1 MGRRSFAGGLLAVCS
16 LCGVLAAAPAFG
28 AERCVGSRAGC
39 YPTLQAALDAA
50 RAGDTVRLGHGSF
63 AGGATVTKTIDLVG
77 AGRNATSLRG
87 GGPVLT
93 IGTFLADTEPTVSIR
108 AMTITGG
115 RTTSSP
121 ESVQFLGKEDAVA
134 LGGGIEI
141 PPAADFKPGAT
152 VTISDVSIVGNRV
165 APTATAPG
173 APGCPDGPCP
183 AAIAAGGG
191 IDNWGALTLDRT
203 TVSDN
208 RVGSASGIST
218 LASDAYSGAIQSW
231 DGSLKIHHGRIAGN
245 EVTATAPNGRF
256 ADSGAIFA
264 ERGELAMTDTAV
276 LNNRATLTAALP
288 AGVDLLAIAGAIH
301 LSDQVPTGRISDS
314 VIAGNT
320 TGMTNSV
327 GNATAFSGG
336 LHVDEGVDLE
346 LRGSAITSNH
356 VFSATLGGSSGDA
369 EADSGAGEIAGT
381 LSGDRFARN
390 TVSAISAHGHVDA
403 LAGAAIMAGTF
414 LNGEVGDNRVR
425 ATAPH
430 GTVTAEG
437 GGLVAGDQGL
447 ALHDSRVY
455 ANAVHARARDGGS
468 ARGGG
473 IADFAI
479 PNGPPGGPLT
489 LISTP
494 VTDNA
499 LTGGRGI
506 LLQGGGLYAV
516 GTALT
521 LTHSPIIHNRPDQCV
536 GCP

>member
-1 MGRRSFAGGLLAVCS
+1 
-16 LCGVLAAAPAFG
+16 
-28 AERCVGSRAGC
+28 
-39 YPTLQAALDAA
+39 
-50 RAGDTVRLGHGSF
+50 
-63 AGGATVTKTIDLVG
+63 
-77 AGRNATSLRG
+77 
-87 GGPVLT
+87 
-93 IGTFLADTEPTVSIR
+93 
-108 AMTITGG
+108 
-115 RTTSSP
+115 
-121 ESVQFLGKEDAVA
+121 
-134 LGGGIEI
+134 
-141 PPAADFKPGAT
+141 
-152 VTISDVSIVGNRV
+152 
-165 APTATAPG
+165 
-173 APGCPDGPCP
+173 
-183 AAIAAGGG
+183 
-191 IDNWGALTLDRT
+191 
-203 TVSDN
+203 
-208 RVGSASGIST
+208 
-218 LASDAYSGAIQSW
+218 
-231 DGSLKIHHGRIAGN
+231 
-245 EVTATAPNGRF
+245 
-256 ADSGAIFA
+256 
-264 ERGELAMTDTAV
+264 MTDTAV
-276 LNNRATLTAALP
+276 VNNRATLTAALP

-301 LSDQVPTGRISDS
+301 LSDQVPTGRINDS

-356 VFSATLGGSSGDA
+356 VFSATLGGSPGDA

-381 LSGDRFARN
+381 LSGDRFTRN

-414 LNGEVGDNRVR
+414 SNGEVGDNRVR
-425 ATAPH
+425 AIAPH

-447 ALHDSRVY
+447 ALRDSRVY
-455 ANAVHARARDGGS
+455 ANAVHARAGDGGR

-494 VTDNA
+494 VTDNG

-521 LTHSPIIHNRPDQCV
+521 LTHSPVFHNRPDQCV